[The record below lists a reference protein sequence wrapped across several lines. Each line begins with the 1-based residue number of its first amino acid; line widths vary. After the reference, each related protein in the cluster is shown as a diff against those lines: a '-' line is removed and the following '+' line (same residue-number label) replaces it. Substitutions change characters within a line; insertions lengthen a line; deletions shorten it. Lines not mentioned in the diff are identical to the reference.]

1 MTGLSRSPR
10 LMKGALVG
18 IDLFNP
24 VASVVSFQYNPATV
38 TRTLKPRGP
47 GGGDGGRAEAQRLTG
62 PPEEEIKMEIA
73 LDATDG
79 LEKGDGVTQDTGI
92 YPQLSA
98 LEMLAYPKSLLAI
111 ANTVLLA
118 VGTIEVLPPTGPFT
132 FLIWGAKRVLP
143 VRIGEIAIGEEA
155 YDTLLNPIRAKVTL
169 TLKVLTYSDLSLTHP
184 GYYVYLAHQVVKETM
199 ATIATANDIAAVAGG
214 NVKLV

>member
-79 LEKGDGVTQDTGI
+79 LEKGDGITQDTGI

-143 VRIGEIAIGEEA
+143 VRIGEISIGEEA

>member
-1 MTGLSRSPR
+1 
-10 LMKGALVG
+10 MKGALVG

-24 VASVVSFQYNPATV
+24 VASVVTFQYNPASV
-38 TRTLKPRGP
+38 TRTVKPRGP
-47 GGGDGGRAEAQRLTG
+47 GGGDGDRAEAQRLTG
-62 PPEEEIKMEIA
+62 PPEEDITMDVEI
-73 LDATDG
+73 DATDA
-79 LEKGDGVTQDTGI
+79 LEKGDDDIVQAAGI

-98 LEMLAYPKSLLAI
+98 LEMLAYPKSLLVS

-155 YDTLLNPIRAKVTL
+155 YDAKLNPIRAKVTL
-169 TLKVLTYSDLSLTHP
+169 TLKVLTYNDLSITHP
-184 GYYVYLAHQVVKETM
+184 GYYVFLAHHVVKETM
-199 ATIATANDIAAVAGG
+199 ATIATVNDIAAVAGG
-214 NVKLV
+214 DVKLI